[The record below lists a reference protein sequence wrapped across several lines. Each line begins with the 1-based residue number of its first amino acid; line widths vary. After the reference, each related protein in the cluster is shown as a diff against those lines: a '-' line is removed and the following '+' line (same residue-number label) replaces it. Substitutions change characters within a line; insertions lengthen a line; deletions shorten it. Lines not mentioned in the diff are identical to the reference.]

1 LPQVQ
6 FSGKKWDDKL
16 YRWHTGFP
24 GGLKQRTAK
33 EMLERKPE
41 AILQKAVMGMLKR
54 NNLRH
59 QALEPRLKIYLG
71 SEHPH
76 TAQLPP
82 SVAPLP
88 SPGRK
93 MTGDFHFGLE
103 QYTSENGGVLKKGST

>member
-1 LPQVQ
+1 
-6 FSGKKWDDKL
+6 L

-33 EMLERKPE
+33 EMLEKKPE

-71 SEHPH
+71 PEHPH

-82 SVAPLP
+82 LVAPLP

-103 QYTSENGGVLKKGST
+103 QYTSENGGVLKPKGST